1 MLQGITLVPLGME
14 LVDKKKL
21 LLLSLYTVSF
31 LAVSV
36 IIIHVRKKYFTELLS
51 TRRLTIQLNSVLSRS
66 KCYNLQASFYEQW

>member
-14 LVDKKKL
+14 LVDKRKL

-36 IIIHVRKKYFTELLS
+36 IIIDVRKKYFTELLS

-66 KCYNLQASFYEQW
+66 KCYNLQASFYEHW

>member
-14 LVDKKKL
+14 LVDKRKL

-36 IIIHVRKKYFTELLS
+36 IIINVRKKHFTELLS
-51 TRRLTIQLNSVLSRS
+51 TRRLTIQLNSVLSR
-66 KCYNLQASFYEQW
+66 

>member
-14 LVDKKKL
+14 LVDKRKL

-31 LAVSV
+31 LTVSV

-51 TRRLTIQLNSVLSRS
+51 TQSLTIQLNSVLSR
-66 KCYNLQASFYEQW
+66 

>member
-14 LVDKKKL
+14 LVDKRKL

-36 IIIHVRKKYFTELLS
+36 IIIDVRKKYFTELLS
-51 TRRLTIQLNSVLSRS
+51 TRRLTIQLNSVLSR
-66 KCYNLQASFYEQW
+66 

>member
-14 LVDKKKL
+14 LVDKRKL

-36 IIIHVRKKYFTELLS
+36 IIIDVRKKYFTELLS

>member
-14 LVDKKKL
+14 LVDKRKL

-36 IIIHVRKKYFTELLS
+36 IIIDVRKKYFTELLS
-51 TRRLTIQLNSVLSRS
+51 TGRLTIQLNSVLSS
-66 KCYNLQASFYEQW
+66 

>member
-14 LVDKKKL
+14 LVDKRKL

-31 LAVSV
+31 LTVSV

-66 KCYNLQASFYEQW
+66 KYYNLQASFYKHW

>member
-14 LVDKKKL
+14 LVDKRKL
-21 LLLSLYTVSF
+21 LLLSLYIVSF
-31 LAVSV
+31 LTVSV

-66 KCYNLQASFYEQW
+66 KCYNLQASFYEHW